1 MIFAHKY
8 APPVFGVTGQN
19 ILLMV
24 FFRTG
29 FLLLAFFAALPLS
42 AQQLALSRLFYPNL
56 TLRAETWPGASLPDN
71 RSFGLSRTSALGLIP
86 IQSEVQASFS
96 FRKKLDLRVRH
107 TVLLGQYAQIN
118 PTFNDKLQPT
128 NGFKSATLGVIRLQ
142 ASLRDKLWVY
152 AVGGGLTESN
162 ETFFTPQPHLFGGGA
177 RMHVLGLQTQI
188 LYGALLTYN
197 QKFRVIPVFGVNKR
211 FAKDWRITALLP
223 FQADLNYRVTRWFNL
238 DLIGAYGGYSGGL
251 QELASTTN
259 EKLLRRQNYQQV
271 KFSLAANAHLF
282 SVLNV
287 SAEAGV
293 VGFRKIRTFNPAQE
307 NLSTE
312 SPAVGPYL
320 GVSLRYIT
328 SRSKF
333 SSKML
338 GKLGLGD
345 GGINW

>member
-1 MIFAHKY
+1 MLY
-8 APPVFGVTGQN
+8 
-19 ILLMV
+19 
-24 FFRTG
+24 FRTA
-29 FLLLAFFAALPLS
+29 FLLVAVFAALPLA
-42 AQQLALSRLFYPNL
+42 AQQLSLSRLFYPNV

-128 NGFKSATLGVIRLQ
+128 NGFKSATLGVIRMQ
-142 ASLRDKLWVY
+142 ASLRDRLWVY

-177 RMHVLGLQTQI
+177 RMHVLGVQTQI
-188 LYGALLTYN
+188 LYGAILTYN
-197 QKFRVIPVFGVNKR
+197 QKFRAVPVFGVNKR
-211 FAKDWRITALLP
+211 FAKDWRITALVP
-223 FQADLNYRVTRWFNL
+223 FQADLNYRVKPWLNF

-251 QELASTTN
+251 QELSASN
-259 EKLLRRQNYQQV
+259 AEKLLRRQNYQQM

-287 SAEAGV
+287 SVEAGA
-293 VGFRKIRTFNPAQE
+293 VGFRKIRTFNSAQE
-307 NLSTE
+307 NLATE
-312 SPAVGPYL
+312 SPALGPYV
-320 GVSLRYIT
+320 GASVRYIT

>member
-1 MIFAHKY
+1 MH
-8 APPVFGVTGQN
+8 VLRT
-19 ILLMV
+19 V
-24 FFRTG
+24 FF
-29 FLLLAFFAALPLS
+29 LLAASVTLPVA
-42 AQQLALSRLFYPNL
+42 AQQLSLSRLFYPNV
-56 TLRAETWPGASLPDN
+56 TLRAETWPGTSLPDN

-96 FRKKLDLRVRH
+96 LRKKLDLRVRH
-107 TVLLGQYAQIN
+107 TVLLGQYTQIN
-118 PTFNDKLQPT
+118 PTFSEKLQP
-128 NGFKSATLGVIRLQ
+128 NSGFKSATIGVIRMQ

-188 LYGALLTYN
+188 LYGAMLVYN
-197 QKFRVIPVFGVNKR
+197 QKFRMIPVFGVNKR
-211 FAKDWRITALLP
+211 FAKNWRITALLP
-223 FQADLNYRVTRWFNL
+223 VQADLNYRVTPWFNL

-251 QELASTTN
+251 QELAATTN

-271 KFSLAANAHLF
+271 KVSLAANAHLF

-293 VGFRKIRTFNPAQE
+293 AGFRKIRYFNTAQE
-307 NLSTE
+307 NLSAE
-312 SPAVGPYL
+312 APALGPYL

-333 SSKML
+333 SSKMI